1 MNSVQPEI
9 TTLTLTPQGVEASTK
24 RVAGLVTVSAGELQA
39 LNLALKQFSG
49 SNNKL
54 INAAANLLGVCGTI
68 TRMSPGDELNTTRV
82 ELSRAIIDLKYKVV
96 QLDYPTSV
104 AENLCLVFAIVID
117 EFVMASS
124 WGRNSNWGNRTLV
137 ADLFGFRDGGYRF
150 YKIADRAL
158 MQPRALSEF
167 LEIVYFFLKLGF
179 RGKYNLGSEQERDRL
194 IDRLEAVLPMLK
206 MPSSDKKHPNPGRP
220 IFDSKTP
227 VRIWRLRSKLL
238 LTVSL
243 LIGMVMFSLFTK
255 IQQTTRSDSFFEA
268 RRTAAAEVKPFDWVL
283 NSKTG
288 ETVKLPRK

>member
-24 RVAGLVTVSAGELQA
+24 RVAGPVNVSAGELQA
-39 LNLALKQFSG
+39 LNLALKQFSS

-54 INAAANLLGVCGTI
+54 INAAASLLGVCGTI
-68 TRMSPGDELNTTRV
+68 TRMTPGDELNTTRV

-158 MQPRALSEF
+158 MQPRALTEF

-179 RGKYNLGSEQERDRL
+179 RGKYNLGSAQERDRL
-194 IDRLEAVLPMLK
+194 INRLEAVLP
-206 MPSSDKKHPNPGRP
+206 MPSSDKKHPNLGRP

-227 VRIWRLRSKLL
+227 ARSWLLRHKLL

-243 LIGMVMFSLFTK
+243 LIGMVMFSLSTQIK
-255 IQQTTRSDSFFEA
+255 LTNDSNGFFEPL
-268 RRTAAAEVKPFDWVL
+268 RAAATAVRPSDWVL
-283 NSKTG
+283 DSQTG
-288 ETVKLPRK
+288 KTVKKPRK

>member
-24 RVAGLVTVSAGELQA
+24 RVAGLVTVSAGELQT

-194 IDRLEAVLPMLK
+194 IDRLEAVLPM
-206 MPSSDKKHPNPGRP
+206 PSSDKKHPNPGRP

-227 VRIWRLRSKLL
+227 ARSWLLRRKLL
-238 LTVSL
+238 LTASL
-243 LIGMVMFSLFTK
+243 LIGMVMFSLAIQKKVTK
-255 IQQTTRSDSFFEA
+255 NSDGFFKPLRE
-268 RRTAAAEVKPFDWVL
+268 AAAAVKPSDWVL
-283 NSKTG
+283 DSQTG
-288 ETVKLPRK
+288 KTVKRSRE

>member
-24 RVAGLVTVSAGELQA
+24 RVAGLVTVSAGELQT

-194 IDRLEAVLPMLK
+194 IDRLEAVLPM
-206 MPSSDKKHPNPGRP
+206 PSSDKKHPNPGRP

-227 VRIWRLRSKLL
+227 ARSWLLRRKLL

-243 LIGMVMFSLFTK
+243 LIGMVMFSLA
-255 IQQTTRSDSFFEA
+255 IQNKVTTDSDGFFKPLRE
-268 RRTAAAEVKPFDWVL
+268 AAAAVKPSDWVL
-283 NSKTG
+283 DSQTG
-288 ETVKLPRK
+288 KTVKRSRE

>member
-24 RVAGLVTVSAGELQA
+24 RVAGLVTVSAGELQT

-194 IDRLEAVLPMLK
+194 IDRLEAVLPM
-206 MPSSDKKHPNPGRP
+206 PSSDKKHPNPGRP

-227 VRIWRLRSKLL
+227 ARSWLLRSKLL
-238 LTVSL
+238 LTASL
-243 LIGMVMFSLFTK
+243 LIGMVMFSLA
-255 IQQTTRSDSFFEA
+255 IQNKVTTDSDGFFNPLRE
-268 RRTAAAEVKPFDWVL
+268 AAAAVKPSDWVL
-283 NSKTG
+283 DSQTG
-288 ETVKLPRK
+288 KTVKRSRE

>member
-24 RVAGLVTVSAGELQA
+24 GGAGPVTVSAGELQT
-39 LNLALKQFSG
+39 LDLALKKFSG

-68 TRMSPGDELNTTRV
+68 TRMSSGDELNTTRV

-104 AENLCLVFAIVID
+104 AENLCLIFAIVID
-117 EFVMASS
+117 EFVMASP

-194 IDRLEAVLPMLK
+194 INRLEAVLP

>member
-9 TTLTLTPQGVEASTK
+9 TTLTLTPQGEASTK

-158 MQPRALSEF
+158 MQPRALTEF
-167 LEIVYFFLKLGF
+167 LEIVSFFLKLGF

-194 IDRLEAVLPMLK
+194 INRLEAVLP

-227 VRIWRLRSKLL
+227 ARSWLLRHKLL

-243 LIGMVMFSLFTK
+243 LIGMVMFSLSTQIK
-255 IQQTTRSDSFFEA
+255 LTNDSDGFFEPL
-268 RRTAAAEVKPFDWVL
+268 RAAAIAVRPSDWVL
-283 NSKTG
+283 DSQTG
-288 ETVKLPRK
+288 KTVKKPRK

>member
-24 RVAGLVTVSAGELQA
+24 RVAGLVTVSAGELQT

-194 IDRLEAVLPMLK
+194 IDRLEAVLPM
-206 MPSSDKKHPNPGRP
+206 PSSDKKHPNPGRP

-227 VRIWRLRSKLL
+227 ARSWLLRRKLL

-243 LIGMVMFSLFTK
+243 LIGMVMFSLATQK
-255 IQQTTRSDSFFEA
+255 KLTTDSDGFFEPL
-268 RRTAAAEVKPFDWVL
+268 RAAAAAVRPSDWVL
-283 NSKTG
+283 DSQTG
-288 ETVKLPRK
+288 KTVKKSRE

>member
-24 RVAGLVTVSAGELQA
+24 RVAGLVTVSAGELQT

-194 IDRLEAVLPMLK
+194 IDRLEAVLPM
-206 MPSSDKKHPNPGRP
+206 PSSDKKHPNPGRP

-227 VRIWRLRSKLL
+227 ARSWLLRRKLL
-238 LTVSL
+238 LTASL
-243 LIGMVMFSLFTK
+243 LIGMVMFSLA
-255 IQQTTRSDSFFEA
+255 IQNKVTTDSDGFFKPLRE
-268 RRTAAAEVKPFDWVL
+268 AAAAVKPSDWVL
-283 NSKTG
+283 DSQTG
-288 ETVKLPRK
+288 KTVKQPRK

>member
-1 MNSVQPEI
+1 
-9 TTLTLTPQGVEASTK
+9 
-24 RVAGLVTVSAGELQA
+24 
-39 LNLALKQFSG
+39 
-49 SNNKL
+49 
-54 INAAANLLGVCGTI
+54 
-68 TRMSPGDELNTTRV
+68 MSPGDELNTTRV

-158 MQPRALSEF
+158 MQPRALTEF

-194 IDRLEAVLPMLK
+194 INRLEAVLP

-227 VRIWRLRSKLL
+227 ARSWLLRHKLL

-243 LIGMVMFSLFTK
+243 LIGMVMFSLSTQIK
-255 IQQTTRSDSFFEA
+255 LTNDSDGFFEPL
-268 RRTAAAEVKPFDWVL
+268 RAAATAVRPSDWVL
-283 NSKTG
+283 DSQTG
-288 ETVKLPRK
+288 KTVKKPRK

>member
-9 TTLTLTPQGVEASTK
+9 TTLTLTPQGVEAPTK

-158 MQPRALSEF
+158 MQPRALTEF

-194 IDRLEAVLPMLK
+194 INRLEAVLP

-227 VRIWRLRSKLL
+227 ARSWLLRHKLL

-243 LIGMVMFSLFTK
+243 LIGMVMFSLSTQIK
-255 IQQTTRSDSFFEA
+255 LTNDSDGFFEPL
-268 RRTAAAEVKPFDWVL
+268 RAAATAVRPSDWVL
-283 NSKTG
+283 DSQTG
-288 ETVKLPRK
+288 KTVKKPRK

>member
-24 RVAGLVTVSAGELQA
+24 RVAGLVTVSAGELQT

-194 IDRLEAVLPMLK
+194 IDRLEAVLPM
-206 MPSSDKKHPNPGRP
+206 PSSDKKHPNPGRP

-227 VRIWRLRSKLL
+227 ARSWLLRRKLL
-238 LTVSL
+238 LTASL
-243 LIGMVMFSLFTK
+243 LIGMVMFSLA
-255 IQQTTRSDSFFEA
+255 IQNKVTTDSDGFFKPLRE
-268 RRTAAAEVKPFDWVL
+268 AAAAVKPSDWVL
-283 NSKTG
+283 DSQTG
-288 ETVKLPRK
+288 KTVKRSRE

>member
-9 TTLTLTPQGVEASTK
+9 TTLTLTPQGVEAPTK

-104 AENLCLVFAIVID
+104 AENLCLIFAIVID
-117 EFVMASS
+117 EFVMASP

>member
-9 TTLTLTPQGVEASTK
+9 TTFTLTPQGVEASTK
-24 RVAGLVTVSAGELQA
+24 RVAGPVNFSAGELQA
-39 LNLALKQFSG
+39 LNLALKQFSS

-54 INAAANLLGVCGTI
+54 INAAASLLGVCGTI
-68 TRMSPGDELNTTRV
+68 TRMTPGDELNTTRV

-194 IDRLEAVLPMLK
+194 INRLEAVLP

-227 VRIWRLRSKLL
+227 ARSWLLRHKLL

-243 LIGMVMFSLFTK
+243 LIGMVMFSLSTQIK
-255 IQQTTRSDSFFEA
+255 LTNDSDGFFEPL
-268 RRTAAAEVKPFDWVL
+268 RAAATAVRPSDWVL
-283 NSKTG
+283 DSPTG
-288 ETVKLPRK
+288 KTVKKPRK

>member
-194 IDRLEAVLPMLK
+194 INRLEAVLP

-227 VRIWRLRSKLL
+227 ARSLLLRHKLL

-243 LIGMVMFSLFTK
+243 LISMVMFSLSTHIK
-255 IQQTTRSDSFFEA
+255 LTNDSDGFFEPL
-268 RRTAAAEVKPFDWVL
+268 RAAATAVRPSDWVL
-283 NSKTG
+283 DSQTG
-288 ETVKLPRK
+288 KTVKKPRK

>member
-158 MQPRALSEF
+158 MQPRALIEF

-194 IDRLEAVLPMLK
+194 INRLEAVLP

-227 VRIWRLRSKLL
+227 ARSWLLRHKLL

-243 LIGMVMFSLFTK
+243 LIGMVMFSLS
-255 IQQTTRSDSFFEA
+255 IQIKLTNDSDGFFEPL
-268 RRTAAAEVKPFDWVL
+268 RAAATAVRPSDWVL
-283 NSKTG
+283 DSQTG
-288 ETVKLPRK
+288 KTVKKPRK

>member
-158 MQPRALSEF
+158 MQPRALTEF

-194 IDRLEAVLPMLK
+194 INRLEAVLP

-227 VRIWRLRSKLL
+227 ARSWLLRHKLL

-243 LIGMVMFSLFTK
+243 LIGMVMFSLSTQIK
-255 IQQTTRSDSFFEA
+255 LTNDSDGFFEPL
-268 RRTAAAEVKPFDWVL
+268 RAAATAVRPSDWVL
-283 NSKTG
+283 DSQTG
-288 ETVKLPRK
+288 KTVKKPRK

>member
-9 TTLTLTPQGVEASTK
+9 TTLTLTPQGEASTK

-158 MQPRALSEF
+158 MQPRALTEF

-194 IDRLEAVLPMLK
+194 INRLEAVLP

-227 VRIWRLRSKLL
+227 ARSWLLRHKLL

-243 LIGMVMFSLFTK
+243 LIGMVMFSLSTQTK
-255 IQQTTRSDSFFEA
+255 LTNDSDGFFEPL
-268 RRTAAAEVKPFDWVL
+268 RAAAIAVRPSDWVL
-283 NSKTG
+283 DSQTG
-288 ETVKLPRK
+288 KTVKKPRK

>member
-9 TTLTLTPQGVEASTK
+9 TTFTLTPQGVEASTK
-24 RVAGLVTVSAGELQA
+24 RVAGPVNVSAGELQA
-39 LNLALKQFSG
+39 LNLALKQFSS

-54 INAAANLLGVCGTI
+54 INAAASLLGVCGTI
-68 TRMSPGDELNTTRV
+68 TRMTPGDELNTTRV

-158 MQPRALSEF
+158 MQPRALTEF

-194 IDRLEAVLPMLK
+194 INRLEAVLP

-227 VRIWRLRSKLL
+227 ARSWLLRHKLL

-243 LIGMVMFSLFTK
+243 LIGMVMFSLSTQIK
-255 IQQTTRSDSFFEA
+255 LTNDSDGFFEPL
-268 RRTAAAEVKPFDWVL
+268 RAAATAVRPSDWVL
-283 NSKTG
+283 DSQTG
-288 ETVKLPRK
+288 KTVKKPRK

>member
-194 IDRLEAVLPMLK
+194 INRLEAVLP

-227 VRIWRLRSKLL
+227 ARSWLLRHKLL

-243 LIGMVMFSLFTK
+243 LISMVMFSLSTHIK
-255 IQQTTRSDSFFEA
+255 LTNDSDGFFEPL
-268 RRTAAAEVKPFDWVL
+268 RAAATAVRPSDWVL
-283 NSKTG
+283 DSQTG
-288 ETVKLPRK
+288 KTVKKPRK

>member
-9 TTLTLTPQGVEASTK
+9 TTLTLTPQGEASTK

-158 MQPRALSEF
+158 MQPRALTEF
-167 LEIVYFFLKLGF
+167 LEIVYF
-179 RGKYNLGSEQERDRL
+179 
-194 IDRLEAVLPMLK
+194 
-206 MPSSDKKHPNPGRP
+206 
-220 IFDSKTP
+220 
-227 VRIWRLRSKLL
+227 
-238 LTVSL
+238 
-243 LIGMVMFSLFTK
+243 
-255 IQQTTRSDSFFEA
+255 
-268 RRTAAAEVKPFDWVL
+268 
-283 NSKTG
+283 
-288 ETVKLPRK
+288 

>member
-194 IDRLEAVLPMLK
+194 IDRLEAVLPM
-206 MPSSDKKHPNPGRP
+206 PSSDKKHPNPGRP

-227 VRIWRLRSKLL
+227 ARSWLLRRKLL
-238 LTVSL
+238 LTASL
-243 LIGMVMFSLFTK
+243 LIGMVMFSLA
-255 IQQTTRSDSFFEA
+255 IQNKVTTDSDGFFKPLRE
-268 RRTAAAEVKPFDWVL
+268 AAAAVKPSDWVL
-283 NSKTG
+283 DSQTG
-288 ETVKLPRK
+288 KTVKRSRE

>member
-9 TTLTLTPQGVEASTK
+9 TTLTLTPQGEASTK

-158 MQPRALSEF
+158 MQPRALTEF

-194 IDRLEAVLPMLK
+194 INRLEAVLP

-227 VRIWRLRSKLL
+227 ARSWLLRHKLL

-243 LIGMVMFSLFTK
+243 LIGMVMFSLSTQIK
-255 IQQTTRSDSFFEA
+255 LTNDSDGFFEPL
-268 RRTAAAEVKPFDWVL
+268 RAAAIAVRPSDWVL
-283 NSKTG
+283 DSQTG
-288 ETVKLPRK
+288 KTVKKPRK

>member
-9 TTLTLTPQGVEASTK
+9 TTLTLTPQGVEAPTK

-158 MQPRALSEF
+158 MQPRALTEF

-194 IDRLEAVLPMLK
+194 INRLEAVLP

-227 VRIWRLRSKLL
+227 ARSWLLRHKLL

-243 LIGMVMFSLFTK
+243 LIGMVMFSLSTHIK
-255 IQQTTRSDSFFEA
+255 LTNDSDGFFEPL
-268 RRTAAAEVKPFDWVL
+268 RAAATAVRPSDWVL
-283 NSKTG
+283 DSQTG
-288 ETVKLPRK
+288 KTVKKPRK

>member
-194 IDRLEAVLPMLK
+194 INRLEAVLP

-227 VRIWRLRSKLL
+227 ARSWLLRHKLL

-243 LIGMVMFSLFTK
+243 LIGMVMFSLSTHIK
-255 IQQTTRSDSFFEA
+255 LTNDSDGFFEPL
-268 RRTAAAEVKPFDWVL
+268 RAAATAVRPSDWVL
-283 NSKTG
+283 DSQTG
-288 ETVKLPRK
+288 KTVKKPRK

>member
-9 TTLTLTPQGVEASTK
+9 TTLTLTPQGVEAPTK

-158 MQPRALSEF
+158 MQPRALTEF

-194 IDRLEAVLPMLK
+194 INRLEAVLPM
-206 MPSSDKKHPNPGRP
+206 PSSDKKHLNPGRP

-227 VRIWRLRSKLL
+227 ARSWLLRHKLL

-243 LIGMVMFSLFTK
+243 LIGMVMFSLSTQIK
-255 IQQTTRSDSFFEA
+255 LTNDSDGFFEPL
-268 RRTAAAEVKPFDWVL
+268 RAAATAVRPSDWVL
-283 NSKTG
+283 DSQTG
-288 ETVKLPRK
+288 KTVKKPRK

>member
-24 RVAGLVTVSAGELQA
+24 RVAGLVTVSAGELQT

-194 IDRLEAVLPMLK
+194 IDRLEAVLPM
-206 MPSSDKKHPNPGRP
+206 PSSDKKHPNPGRP

-227 VRIWRLRSKLL
+227 ARSWLLRRKLL
-238 LTVSL
+238 LTASL
-243 LIGMVMFSLFTK
+243 LIGMVMFSLAIQKKVTK
-255 IQQTTRSDSFFEA
+255 DSDGFFKPLRE
-268 RRTAAAEVKPFDWVL
+268 AAAAVKPSDWVL
-283 NSKTG
+283 DSQTG
-288 ETVKLPRK
+288 KTVKRSRE

>member
-24 RVAGLVTVSAGELQA
+24 RVAGLVTVSAGELQT

-194 IDRLEAVLPMLK
+194 IDRLEAVLPM
-206 MPSSDKKHPNPGRP
+206 PSSDKKHPNPGRP

-227 VRIWRLRSKLL
+227 ARSWLLRRKLL

-243 LIGMVMFSLFTK
+243 LIGMVMFSLATQK
-255 IQQTTRSDSFFEA
+255 KLTTDSDGFFEPL
-268 RRTAAAEVKPFDWVL
+268 RVAAAAVRPSDWVL
-283 NSKTG
+283 DSQTG
-288 ETVKLPRK
+288 KTVKKSRE

>member
-24 RVAGLVTVSAGELQA
+24 GGAGPVTVSAGELQT
-39 LNLALKQFSG
+39 LDLALKKFSG

-104 AENLCLVFAIVID
+104 AENLCLIFAIVID
-117 EFVMASS
+117 EFVMASP

-158 MQPRALSEF
+158 MQPRALGEF
-167 LEIVYFFLKLGF
+167 LEIVYLFLKLGF
-179 RGKYNLGSEQERDRL
+179 RGKYNRGSEQERDRL
-194 IDRLEAVLPMLK
+194 IDRLEAALPQLK
-206 MPSSDKKHPNPGRP
+206 MPESDKKQPNPGRP
-220 IFDSKTP
+220 IFDGKTP
-227 VRIWRLRSKLL
+227 ARGWLLSRKLL
-238 LTVSL
+238 LTVFL
-243 LIGMVMFSLFTK
+243 LGGMVIFSMFTM
-255 IQQTTRSDSFFEA
+255 IQQTTRSDSVFEA
-268 RRTAAAEVKPFDWVL
+268 RRTAAAAAKSVDFVL
-283 NSKTG
+283 SSQSGT
-288 ETVKLPRK
+288 TVERLRK

>member
-24 RVAGLVTVSAGELQA
+24 GVAAPVTVSAGELQT
-39 LNLALKQFSG
+39 LDLALKKFSG

-104 AENLCLVFAIVID
+104 AENLCLIFAIVID
-117 EFVMASS
+117 EFVMASP

-206 MPSSDKKHPNPGRP
+206 MPGSDKKHPNPGRP

-227 VRIWRLRSKLL
+227 ARSLLLRHKLL

-243 LIGMVMFSLFTK
+243 LIGMVMFSLSTQIK
-255 IQQTTRSDSFFEA
+255 LTNDSDGFFEPL
-268 RRTAAAEVKPFDWVL
+268 RAAATAVRPSDWVL
-283 NSKTG
+283 DSQTG
-288 ETVKLPRK
+288 KTVKKPRK

>member
-9 TTLTLTPQGVEASTK
+9 TTLTLTPQGEASTK

-158 MQPRALSEF
+158 MQPRALTEF

-194 IDRLEAVLPMLK
+194 INRLEAVLP

-227 VRIWRLRSKLL
+227 ARSWLLRHKLL

-243 LIGMVMFSLFTK
+243 LIGMVMFSLSTQIK
-255 IQQTTRSDSFFEA
+255 LTNDSDRFFEPL
-268 RRTAAAEVKPFDWVL
+268 RAAATAVRPSDWVL
-283 NSKTG
+283 DSQTG
-288 ETVKLPRK
+288 KTVKKPRK

>member
-1 MNSVQPEI
+1 MNAVQPEV
-9 TTLTLTPQGVEASTK
+9 TTITLTPQGVEAPTK
-24 RVAGLVTVSAGELQA
+24 GVVSLVTVSAGELQT
-39 LNLALKQFSG
+39 LNLAQREFNG

-158 MQPRALSEF
+158 MQPRALTEF

-179 RGKYNLGSEQERDRL
+179 MAS
-194 IDRLEAVLPMLK
+194 ITSAV
-206 MPSSDKKHPNPGRP
+206 
-220 IFDSKTP
+220 SK
-227 VRIWRLRSKLL
+227 SG
-238 LTVSL
+238 
-243 LIGMVMFSLFTK
+243 IG
-255 IQQTTRSDSFFEA
+255 
-268 RRTAAAEVKPFDWVL
+268 
-283 NSKTG
+283 
-288 ETVKLPRK
+288 

>member
-117 EFVMASS
+117 EFVMASP

>member
-194 IDRLEAVLPMLK
+194 INRLEAVLP

-227 VRIWRLRSKLL
+227 ARSWLLRHKLL

-243 LIGMVMFSLFTK
+243 LIGMVMFSLSTQIK
-255 IQQTTRSDSFFEA
+255 LTNDSDGFFEPL
-268 RRTAAAEVKPFDWVL
+268 RAAATAVRPSDWVL
-283 NSKTG
+283 DSQTG
-288 ETVKLPRK
+288 KTVKKPRK